1 MQTPVL
7 QYSGRG
13 DSESDD
19 HHQNDQDYVTPNAYL
34 SPDGETP
41 RRILSS
47 HSLIGEDID
56 DETTPASFRR
66 TSSGFDTDL
75 SPFTPTSQEEDCNGG
90 FGVNKNDSITPP
102 FSIQE
107 PPASLSPPLFTTY
120 RSSDSITESSLK
132 EPIFNASPQSH
143 RLEPRTHMYQPIG
156 IGLSRKHKPHIS
168 SSVDA
173 TLHAASEKLS
183 VVSAGSTFN
192 QNNNVGNGRIF
203 PRPPRAPHS
212 SSQQSSPYRNGPQ
225 QPIFDVARLA
235 DSGNSNNASGGA
247 GHSRV
252 PTDSTNYTFLSALTD
267 ATAEYG
273 MPRRRTKSLDEG
285 HDTINRGSDRRVGQS
300 RGGIGKDGRGTRAA
314 LEHGLG
320 GGSLSVSILQPILS
334 EEVSAPPLSI
344 FASNLKK
351 PTPELAQPILP
362 ASSASITE
370 GMGVPL
376 APMGGSVLF
385 PPSISAPI
393 ASSSVAEG
401 LSHGS
406 GSQLDGF
413 PRATFNPRAEA
424 LNSSPPPPFLS
435 PRTFDTFPGKELYG
449 EEKELEERLGTR
461 HPPSL
466 EATSETTSLE
476 CNEQPKQYQL
486 SDVMKS
492 SRELSDESDVI
503 QSIES
508 SQMIDPLLEMISSS
522 LLPEVGD
529 KRVSLFGP
537 CEFLKLQEI
546 SNLTN
551 ELNASSKLM
560 QEAVKKQAKTK
571 SNISC
576 TLDDIKDEFL
586 LIIFPSLAVTIL
598 LLFGM
603 HDPECSGR
611 FESRSSSCASSNH
624 WFSMFFQQ
632 IGIHIFMRLCQSL
645 LIEVF
650 ASQTRT
656 SSSPM
661 ITAVSLVLIQS
672 RRWPFMMFGWGL
684 VNSVL
689 HYCNSVFLFGNV
701 SPIRGA
707 ADLPQYRCLIFCSL
721 ILSSIVTMKRI
732 IVGNLVGAR
741 LVAKFSFN
749 LSELMEKLLLFQQL
763 SILSTQMDQSVD
775 PAATEAQRSFQ
786 KVERTYDHECTPN
799 NLFEILNDE
808 QDLAFCEKEKQKN
821 VTVADIIQFH
831 RAIQCII
838 NLFPLSPSLGI
849 ASTRIACLE
858 SSQFL
863 FDRLASGSH
872 DGTLD
877 CKILAR
883 LSVISNGATYA
894 ETIRR
899 LKKILCPNS
908 QGKLAK
914 IDFLRVADGVYK
926 EWRLLLEN
934 LKCSSEMNCALET
947 SVDGIFYAVLL
958 IILLV
963 ALGIDVGSLIVSLSS
978 IFVGVTVLCGTICSK
993 HLQGILLMLIDEP
1006 FDIGDRVRFADTLQG
1021 EFVDQPRGP
1030 WIIEEMNPL
1039 TTTLRSTE
1047 TGECTIFANGSL
1059 VRCNITNLKRSS
1071 KASISTILKFPIQ
1084 VDREQLQLFRHRIT
1098 EWIEARPREWI
1109 RIQSFRLVR
1118 IEAHMQYV
1126 EYVLTV
1132 QHRERWQNFGAI
1144 EESKSDLL
1152 EFALDVQRELE
1163 LFGAE

>member
-13 DSESDD
+13 DSESYD
-19 HHQNDQDYVTPNAYL
+19 HHQNDQDDVTPNAYL

-102 FSIQE
+102 SSIQE

-132 EPIFNASPQSH
+132 EPTSNASPQPH
-143 RLEPRTHMYQPIG
+143 RLQPRTHMYQPSG
-156 IGLSRKHKPHIS
+156 IGLSRNHKPHNS

-173 TLHAASEKLS
+173 TLHESSEKLS
-183 VVSAGSTFN
+183 VVSAGTTFN

-212 SSQQSSPYRNGPQ
+212 SSQQSSPYRNNPQ

-285 HDTINRGSDRRVGQS
+285 HDTMNRGSDRRGGQN
-300 RGGIGKDGRGTRAA
+300 RGGIGKDGTRAA
-314 LEHGLG
+314 LEQSLG

-370 GMGVPL
+370 GMGIPL
-376 APMGGSVLF
+376 VPMGGSVLF
-385 PPSISAPI
+385 PPSISAPM
-393 ASSSVAEG
+393 ASSSVAKG
-401 LSHGS
+401 MSHGS
-406 GSQLDGF
+406 GRQLDEF
-413 PRATFNPRAEA
+413 PRATFNPTA
-424 LNSSPPPPFLS
+424 LAFDSSPSPPFLS
-435 PRTFDTFPGKELYG
+435 PRTFDTFPGKELHG

-466 EATSETTSLE
+466 ESTSETTSVG
-476 CNEQPKQYQL
+476 CNGQPKQYQL

-492 SRELSDESDVI
+492 SRELSDESNVI

-508 SQMIDPLLEMISSS
+508 NQMIGPLLEMISSS

-546 SNLTN
+546 SDLTD
-551 ELNASSKLM
+551 ELDASTKLM
-560 QEAVKKQAKTK
+560 QEAVKKQAKTR
-571 SNISC
+571 SSIGC
-576 TLDDIKDEFL
+576 TLDGIKDEFW
-586 LIIFPSLAVTIL
+586 LIIFSSLAVTIL
-598 LLFGM
+598 LLFGT
-603 HDPECSGR
+603 HDPECSGG
-611 FESRSSSCASSNH
+611 FESRASSFASPNQ
-624 WFSMFFQQ
+624 WFSLFLQQ
-632 IGIHIFMRLCQSL
+632 IGIHICMGLCQSL

-650 ASQTRT
+650 ALQIRT

-661 ITAVSLVLIQS
+661 ITAVSLALIQS
-672 RRWPFMMFGWGL
+672 RRWPFMMFGWGI

-689 HYCNSVFLFGNV
+689 HYYNSVFLFGNV
-701 SPIRGA
+701 SPSRGA
-707 ADLPQYRCLIFCSL
+707 TDLPQYRCLIFCSL
-721 ILSSIVTMKRI
+721 ILSSSVTMKRI

-741 LVAKFSFN
+741 LVAKFSLN

-763 SILSTQMDQSVD
+763 SILSTHMDQSVD
-775 PAATEAQRSFQ
+775 PAATEARRSFQ
-786 KVERTYDHECTPN
+786 EVERTHDHVCTAN

-808 QDLAFCEKEKQKN
+808 QDLTFCENEKQKN

-831 RAIQCII
+831 RAIRCIV
-838 NLFPLSPSLGI
+838 NSFPLSPSLGI
-849 ASTRIACLE
+849 ESTRIACLE
-858 SSQFL
+858 SSQVV

-883 LSVISNGATYA
+883 LSIKSNGAIDA
-894 ETIRR
+894 ETIRK
-899 LKKILCPNS
+899 LQKILCPNS

-934 LKCSSEMNCALET
+934 LKCSSEVNCALET
-947 SVDGIFYAVLL
+947 FVDGIFYAVLL

-963 ALGIDVGSLIVSLSS
+963 ALGIDISSLIVSLSGV
-978 IFVGVTVLCGTICSK
+978 FVGVTVLCGTICSK

-1006 FDIGDRVRFADTLQG
+1006 FDIGDRVRFADALQG
-1021 EFVDQPRGP
+1021 EFVDQLRGP
-1030 WIIEEMNPL
+1030 WIIEDMNPL
-1039 TTTLRSTE
+1039 TTTMRSTE

-1098 EWIEARPREWI
+1098 EWIEARPQEWI

-1163 LFGAE
+1163 LFCAK